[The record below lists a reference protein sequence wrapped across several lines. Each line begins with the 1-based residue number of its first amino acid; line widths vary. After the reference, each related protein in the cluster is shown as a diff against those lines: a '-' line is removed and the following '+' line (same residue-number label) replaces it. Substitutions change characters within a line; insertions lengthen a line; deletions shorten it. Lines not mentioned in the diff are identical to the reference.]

1 MHFWSMVTFMVKAAI
16 AAIPAMIIL
25 AMISAAIAVVLSGLF
40 VGLDIPA

>member
-1 MHFWSMVTFMVKAAI
+1 MTFMVKAAI